1 MGGGGGFAAS
11 LIHELLSDLPAAA
24 WASGLTVQCLTAVR
38 FVVPSEYRLYS
49 VRLCRWGS
57 SMYSVRLR
65 GWVPQYAV
73 VLA

>member
-49 VRLCRWGS
+49 VRL
-57 SMYSVRLR
+57 R
-65 GWVPQYAV
+65 GWVPVCTAYVCVDGFPSTQ
-73 VLA
+73 